1 MVVVTRRSRALI
13 IPDDSGSE
21 AERHGAGA
29 PPSPPRQSAPAQ
41 CPTTSPPSPQGATPH
56 GSAAHTQPPLAE
68 EDTSGSEGS
77 RGCREWRV
85 RPRPKRGGSPG
96 VREGGR
102 PVVRARLLAGGPGDY
117 EDGDDSGASGDLG
130 DFIVDDEIERTS
142 SSSSI
147 AADSERPGDEDSGV
161 RAAVRRQ
168 RILARRSV
176 LCSSSSSSSSS
187 SGMGDGAGAVS
198 GPAGA
203 KTLQSGGRPGR
214 RGQAGAAALAP
225 SPGTQVRLRRR
236 VPRLCVA
243 EVLERGGRRWY
254 EAVHAQGSER
264 EDEGADAGPPT
275 DEGDPSA
282 SLRTS
287 TSGSAREEG
296 VEAVARPLRPSPAL
310 GVLRATAMLGV
321 QLSSYTPRQLFDIYC
336 EYRLLVDVD
345 PGYEDRVATSP
356 QHQQYYRNAVQ
367 AVEWKLG
374 RARDAAASS
383 FWRSSAR
390 GLVEALETLPGIECS
405 WSIDP
410 LQPRAGDADQDDGP
424 ICQACRRSR
433 SHAVREL
440 VLRGRPVELRT
451 SRRAPRRTSDQFAE
465 VSPAFQRTH
474 RRRPLSESSGT
485 DSGGPGNSQD
495 NNNLTTREAEGR
507 RRARF
512 LVGRFCC
519 ARLFLYHALFHWE
532 RRLRARLRQ
541 ETKSAW
547 AQIRGESSRGEVAA
561 RVLAKSSLL
570 ETLYDIF
577 SRLCQLADQYLLSG
591 GEGGYRGRFG
601 APDTSAEIHALVESL
616 HDDVEAE
623 ESSVRWVGSSLDQS
637 GESGGSGEVV
647 SRAAARPDNGPGE
660 PGRAPPGGAGAGDM
674 SAPSSSSGGNAGSEA
689 RRQASSGAIG
699 RGAEPGGEAVD
710 AARPG
715 AALARRGRHAVILT
729 SLDDSE

>member
-77 RGCREWRV
+77 RGRREWRV

-117 EDGDDSGASGDLG
+117 EDGDDSGAGGDLG

-176 LCSSSSSSSSS
+176 LCSSSSSA
-187 SGMGDGAGAVS
+187 SGVGDGAGAVS

-203 KTLQSGGRPGR
+203 RALQSGGRPGR

-296 VEAVARPLRPSPAL
+296 VEAAARPLRPSPAL

-390 GLVEALETLPGIECS
+390 GLLEALETLPGIECS

-451 SRRAPRRTSDQFAE
+451 SRRAPRRLSDQFAE

-507 RRARF
+507 RSARF

-570 ETLYDIF
+570 DTLYDIF

-674 SAPSSSSGGNAGSEA
+674 SAPTSSSGGNAGSEA

-710 AARPG
+710 TARPG
-715 AALARRGRHAVILT
+715 AALARQGRRAVILT

>member
-77 RGCREWRV
+77 RGRREWRV
-85 RPRPKRGGSPG
+85 RPRPKRGGSP
-96 VREGGR
+96 
-102 PVVRARLLAGGPGDY
+102 
-117 EDGDDSGASGDLG
+117 DLG

-176 LCSSSSSSSSS
+176 LCSSSSSA
-187 SGMGDGAGAVS
+187 SGVGDGAGAVS

-203 KTLQSGGRPGR
+203 RALQSGGRPGR

-296 VEAVARPLRPSPAL
+296 VEAAARPLRPSPAL

-390 GLVEALETLPGIECS
+390 GLLEALETLPGIECS

-451 SRRAPRRTSDQFAE
+451 SRRAPRRLSDQFAE

-507 RRARF
+507 RSARF

-570 ETLYDIF
+570 DTLYDIF

-674 SAPSSSSGGNAGSEA
+674 SAPTSSSGGNAGSEA

-710 AARPG
+710 TARPG
-715 AALARRGRHAVILT
+715 AALARQGRRAVILT

>member
-1 MVVVTRRSRALI
+1 MGL
-13 IPDDSGSE
+13 G
-21 AERHGAGA
+21 
-29 PPSPPRQSAPAQ
+29 QS
-41 CPTTSPPSPQGATPH
+41 QGLQ
-56 GSAAHTQPPLAE
+56 G
-68 EDTSGSEGS
+68 
-77 RGCREWRV
+77 
-85 RPRPKRGGSPG
+85 PRPCNP
-96 VREGGR
+96 
-102 PVVRARLLAGGPGDY
+102 
-117 EDGDDSGASGDLG
+117 
-130 DFIVDDEIERTS
+130 
-142 SSSSI
+142 
-147 AADSERPGDEDSGV
+147 
-161 RAAVRRQ
+161 AAVPGGVARQ
-168 RILARRSV
+168 
-176 LCSSSSSSSSS
+176 
-187 SGMGDGAGAVS
+187 
-198 GPAGA
+198 
-203 KTLQSGGRPGR
+203 
-214 RGQAGAAALAP
+214 AP
-225 SPGTQVRLRRR
+225 RHSRLR
-236 VPRLCVA
+236 LA
-243 EVLERGGRRWY
+243 
-254 EAVHAQGSER
+254 H
-264 EDEGADAGPPT
+264 
-275 DEGDPSA
+275 
-282 SLRTS
+282 
-287 TSGSAREEG
+287 
-296 VEAVARPLRPSPAL
+296 
-310 GVLRATAMLGV
+310 RATAMLGV

-410 LQPRAGDADQDDGP
+410 LQP
-424 ICQACRRSR
+424 
-433 SHAVREL
+433 
-440 VLRGRPVELRT
+440 
-451 SRRAPRRTSDQFAE
+451 
-465 VSPAFQRTH
+465 
-474 RRRPLSESSGT
+474 
-485 DSGGPGNSQD
+485 
-495 NNNLTTREAEGR
+495 
-507 RRARF
+507 RF

>member
-433 SHAVREL
+433 WMEWQTTCVLRFGGGRPILVDRIPGQWRQDSPPAPPRLKVARGSGTCPAGAPCGAADEQARSPEDKRSVCGGFAGIPEDPQAQTPEREL
-440 VLRGRPVELRT
+440 RDRLWG
-451 SRRAPRRTSDQFAE
+451 PRQ
-465 VSPAFQRTH
+465 Q
-474 RRRPLSESSGT
+474 
-485 DSGGPGNSQD
+485 PGQQQSHH
-495 NNNLTTREAEGR
+495 
-507 RRARF
+507 AR
-512 LVGRFCC
+512 
-519 ARLFLYHALFHWE
+519 
-532 RRLRARLRQ
+532 
-541 ETKSAW
+541 S
-547 AQIRGESSRGEVAA
+547 
-561 RVLAKSSLL
+561 
-570 ETLYDIF
+570 
-577 SRLCQLADQYLLSG
+577 
-591 GEGGYRGRFG
+591 
-601 APDTSAEIHALVESL
+601 
-616 HDDVEAE
+616 
-623 ESSVRWVGSSLDQS
+623 
-637 GESGGSGEVV
+637 
-647 SRAAARPDNGPGE
+647 
-660 PGRAPPGGAGAGDM
+660 
-674 SAPSSSSGGNAGSEA
+674 
-689 RRQASSGAIG
+689 
-699 RGAEPGGEAVD
+699 
-710 AARPG
+710 
-715 AALARRGRHAVILT
+715 
-729 SLDDSE
+729 